1 MVCFAGRSAA
11 LLPSPETAAVGFLSK
26 LFAPSKPAAPTK
38 STAAQ
43 LSNQRQELAERL
55 VTPERAALIAHA
67 LDVQRSKQQVF
78 DELANEVGQERMAEM
93 IRRMMEKR
101 D

>member
-1 MVCFAGRSAA
+1 M
-11 LLPSPETAAVGFLSK
+11 GFLSK
-26 LFAPSKPAAPTK
+26 LFTPPKPAAP
-38 STAAQ
+38 SNSRAAQPTAAQ
-43 LSNQRQELAERL
+43 AASQRQALAERL